1 VRGKSVITTPG
12 LKYSKDERNFLKPV
26 AQRARFEAPR
36 HQEQMTARQRKFG
49 FTLIELLVVIAI
61 MAVLAAL
68 LFTSVKNA
76 RATRIKNRAKAE
88 LKQVETLIELYK
100 SKLGHYPPSS
110 SGAPPTVTPLFYEL
124 TGTRLATGMYTTL
137 DGSSQLTS
145 ADVNV
150 AFGLGGFVNAIEGA
164 GSQDGQQPQDFAK
177 GSLQLGQYLQV
188 PITNG
193 ALGASTKAIVLGSTL
208 EGSGM
213 LPGVSGGSI
222 NPFGYNSLNPTNNP
236 RSYDLWLDVNV
247 NGVTYRFCNW
257 QQSPV
262 AL

>member
-1 VRGKSVITTPG
+1 MTIRNVR
-12 LKYSKDERNFLKPV
+12 R
-26 AQRARFEAPR
+26 
-36 HQEQMTARQRKFG
+36 G
-49 FTLIELLVVIAI
+49 FTLIELLVVMAI
-61 MAVLAAL
+61 IAVLAAM
-68 LFTSVKNA
+68 LFTSVRNVRAA
-76 RATRIKNRAKAE
+76 RQKNRAKAE

-124 TGTRLATGMYTTL
+124 SGSRLATGTYTTL
-137 DGSSQLTS
+137 DGGSQLK
-145 ADVNV
+145 ANDVNV

-164 GSQDGQQPQDFAK
+164 GSQDGQQPQNFVK

-188 PITNG
+188 PITNK
-193 ALGASTKAIVLGSTL
+193 ALGASTQAIVLGSLL

-236 RSYDLWLDVNV
+236 RSYDLWLDVIV

-257 QQSPV
+257 QEK
-262 AL
+262 AITL